1 MSSRIRFFHERESAQ
16 ETHEFLNM
24 HGIKS
29 FIRERTPSTVQ
40 PDEVPYGF
48 DIFILRDE
56 DLAEAWKLLDYE
68 YGKSF
73 GDTGTITPSS

>member
-1 MSSRIRFFHERESAQ
+1 MSSRIRFFREWEGAQ
-16 ETHEFLNM
+16 STHEFLNR
-24 HGIKS
+24 HKIKS
-29 FIRERTPSTVQ
+29 FIRERTPGTVQ
-40 PDEVPYGF
+40 NNEVPYGF

-73 GDTGTITPSS
+73 GDTGTIDASA